1 LLKDHHSTA
10 QTNYTPK
17 LHTGIQ
23 PFFNFI
29 MQLTNF
35 ISILS
40 LAITVVVAVPFPND
54 KSAVPAPP
62 PKPVKPV
69 KPVYQPV
76 NSNQVVRLST
86 SQHFNMFKGSLYI
99 TELLLFWLTLLL
111 LSQR

>member
-1 LLKDHHSTA
+1 
-10 QTNYTPK
+10 
-17 LHTGIQ
+17 
-23 PFFNFI
+23 

-40 LAITVVVAVPFPND
+40 LAITVVVAVPFPNG
-54 KSAVPAPP
+54 KSAVSTPP
-62 PKPVKPV
+62 SKPVKPA

-86 SQHFNMFKGSLYI
+86 FQHFDMFQGSLYI